1 MNEDTVQSYHYLKN
15 YEVNMKDNSN
25 ETLRFIRNSGLKRRD
40 FEEPST
46 ISQGDVTVF
55 VVAIIAILLLLSGVI

>member
-1 MNEDTVQSYHYLKN
+1 
-15 YEVNMKDNSN
+15 MKDNSN
-25 ETLRFIRNSGLKRRD
+25 ETLRFLRNSGLKRRD

-55 VVAIIAILLLLSGVI
+55 IIVVIAILLLLSGVI